1 MKVWLISADMGYGHQ
16 RAAEPLKFLAE
27 GKIISIGTDDVTSI
41 RNRRKWARLQNTYEF
56 VSRNKKFSFFGKYLY
71 KLMNSMQA
79 IPSFYPK
86 KDRSK
91 INLAVKILDGY
102 IKDGL
107 YDNLIELVSQKKL
120 PVLTTFYAPAI
131 ALDYHGFD
139 DIYCI
144 VTDSDIN
151 RVWAAKDSSK
161 SRVKYFVPSEIAQD
175 RLKQYGI
182 PTENIFLSGFPID
195 IDEIVSATELS
206 VEDRLA
212 KRLKTLDTF
221 GNFYKLHSGSVE
233 KILGID
239 LKNITPNDKPVI
251 SFAVGGAG
259 AQKELA
265 KKIITGLFDRL
276 QDDKIKL
283 NLIAGIKT
291 EVRDYFRNLT
301 EKSNAKNTEI
311 IFADTKEEYFY
322 KFNKAIGETDIL
334 WTKPSELVFFASLG
348 IPIILAPPIGAQ
360 ESSNR
365 QWLRD
370 DIGAGIIQQKPKFC
384 GEWIDDFMKSG
395 KLAEAAWFG
404 YLKVERN
411 GVKNIVRK
419 IEKWRQN
426 E

>member
-27 GKIISIGTDDVTSI
+27 EKIISIGTDDVTST
-41 RNRRKWARLQNTYEF
+41 RNKRKWARLQNTYEF
-56 VSRNKKFSFFGKYLY
+56 VSRNKKFSFIGKYLY

-86 KDRSK
+86 KDLSK

-107 YDNLIELVSQKKL
+107 YDNLIELVSKKRL

-139 DIYCI
+139 DIYCV

-151 RVWAAKDSSK
+151 RVWAAKNPSK
-161 SRVKYFVPSEIAQD
+161 SRVKYFVPSEIAQE

-182 PTENIFLSGFPID
+182 PSENIFLSGFPID
-195 IDEIVSATELS
+195 IDEIVSETGLS
-206 VEDRLA
+206 VQDRLA
-212 KRLKTLDTF
+212 QRLKTLDTF

-239 LKNITPNDKPVI
+239 LKNITPNEKPVI

-265 KKIITGLFDRL
+265 KKIIAGLFDKL
-276 QDDKIKL
+276 QKDKIRL
-283 NLIAGIKT
+283 NLIAGIRT

-301 EKSNAKNTEI
+301 EKSGVKNTEI
-311 IFADTKEEYFY
+311 IFADTKEEYFH
-322 KFNKAIGETDIL
+322 KFNKTIGETDIL
-334 WTKPSELVFFASLG
+334 WTKPSELVFFSSLG

-384 GEWIDDFMKSG
+384 GEWLDDFMKSG
-395 KLAEAAWFG
+395 KLAEAAWLG

-419 IEKWRQN
+419 IKKWNNN

>member
-27 GKIISIGTDDVTSI
+27 EKIISIGTDDVTST
-41 RNRRKWARLQNTYEF
+41 RNKRKWARLQNTYEF
-56 VSRNKKFSFFGKYLY
+56 VSRNKKFSFIGKYLY

-107 YDNLIELVSQKKL
+107 YDNLIELVSKKRL

-139 DIYCI
+139 DIYCV

-151 RVWAAKDSSK
+151 RVWAAKNPSK
-161 SRVKYFVPSEIAQD
+161 SRVKYFVPSEIAQE

-182 PTENIFLSGFPID
+182 PSENIFLSGFPID
-195 IDEIVSATELS
+195 IDEIVSETGLS
-206 VEDRLA
+206 VQDRLA
-212 KRLKTLDTF
+212 QRLKTLDTF

-239 LKNITPNDKPVI
+239 LKNITPNEKPVI

-265 KKIITGLFDRL
+265 KKIIAGLFDKL
-276 QDDKIKL
+276 QKDKIKL
-283 NLIAGIKT
+283 NLIAGIRT
-291 EVRDYFRNLT
+291 EVREYFRNLT
-301 EKSNAKNTEI
+301 EKSGVKNTEI
-311 IFADTKEEYFY
+311 IFADTKEEYFH
-322 KFNKAIGETDIL
+322 KFNKTIGETDIL
-334 WTKPSELVFFASLG
+334 WTKPSELVFFPSLG

-370 DIGAGIIQQKPKFC
+370 HIGAGIIQQKPKFC
-384 GEWIDDFMKSG
+384 GEWLDDFMKSG
-395 KLAEAAWFG
+395 KLAEAAWLG

-411 GVKNIVRK
+411 GVKNIVSE
-419 IEKWRQN
+419 IEKWNHN